1 MKIALTLAIWC
12 QGLPFLYVLDS
23 FSVFSSMNCLAMLL
37 LPVFCFQFF
46 TITHNAA
53 LNILGYTSFCINMKI
68 FHIIIPEMELVS
80 QLLCLLYIVILLS
93 HFFLGGGCTHSTW
106 KFLGQGLN
114 QHHPSDPSCYSDKA
128 RPLPPCITKE
138 LLSGS
143 SVFFFSQFLP
153 MHQGFRGAGG
163 WEVLQQHQI
172 RASRGRQS
180 GIL

>member
-93 HFFLGGGCTHSTW
+93 HFFLGGGLHPQHVEVPGPRVEPTPPQWPKLLQWQSQTLTPLHHKGTPVR
-106 KFLGQGLN
+106 FL
-114 QHHPSDPSCYSDKA
+114 C
-128 RPLPPCITKE
+128 
-138 LLSGS
+138 
-143 SVFFFSQFLP
+143 VFFLS
-153 MHQGFRGAGG
+153 
-163 WEVLQQHQI
+163 
-172 RASRGRQS
+172 
-180 GIL
+180 ILAHAPRIQRCRRLGSAAAAPD